1 MFTFIETLF
10 PNFQEVYKKYTITFR
25 FKIKKK
31 KKKRLYCIVYVMLAL
46 CGSNLNVSTT
56 SCTT

>member
-31 KKKRLYCIVYVMLAL
+31 KKIVLYMSCLHYVAQISM
-46 CGSNLNVSTT
+46 
-56 SCTT
+56 